1 MRSNLVTSGNKGESD
16 IPTMSRDTTAGP
28 AFGQVSKSIERSGTP
43 SPPPGPAA
51 PSTSHLMLPS
61 LSFTAPTPDAS
72 PVTPIKRTG
81 HQEAA
86 TETPQSVLKPNIAPI
101 GRSANTGHKGKRKA
115 DEADAEGGNTPK
127 DQPRATFAEPR
138 PHRASGN
145 SGSSRAT
152 NSGSSRAP
160 SSYHRK
166 RARLSTTPESRPGSR
181 ASVDV
186 QNATNTGSW
195 SSKASSRHPPQSPR
209 PSPGQQSHRE
219 PSRRSISSVSIHGS
233 IPISALISP
242 HAPSIQGSSVFHMRD
257 PRKPRPIQ
265 PTPWSL
271 SMPLSGDGSWLE
283 RGGSPLHAWLFFVG
297 FLIFPIWW
305 VAVFVGI
312 PRTRRLGGNEV
323 EKGVVLDDPQL
334 EFDAN
339 SWRKRCRIMAVVS
352 FFTYIPFVILVAIFV
367 R

>member
-1 MRSNLVTSGNKGESD
+1 M
-16 IPTMSRDTTAGP
+16 
-28 AFGQVSKSIERSGTP
+28 
-43 SPPPGPAA
+43 
-51 PSTSHLMLPS
+51 
-61 LSFTAPTPDAS
+61 
-72 PVTPIKRTG
+72 
-81 HQEAA
+81 
-86 TETPQSVLKPNIAPI
+86 
-101 GRSANTGHKGKRKA
+101 
-115 DEADAEGGNTPK
+115 
-127 DQPRATFAEPR
+127 
-138 PHRASGN
+138 
-145 SGSSRAT
+145 
-152 NSGSSRAP
+152 
-160 SSYHRK
+160 
-166 RARLSTTPESRPGSR
+166 
-181 ASVDV
+181 DV

-195 SSKASSRHPPQSPR
+195 SSKASSRHPPQPPR
-209 PSPGQQSHRE
+209 PPPGQQSHRE

-334 EFDAN
+334 EFGERLLRVHKASKRLYTTSLALDAN